1 MKPETVSRVSLS
13 ARNYEDKSMITKLL
27 RLLFLLAFVLR
38 GNATARKPSLA
49 ASVPDGAI
57 GFVEFSNF
65 GEIVRTVQNSRALE
79 LILSTDEFKEYE
91 ESREYL
97 KAKAFRATAE
107 LMLGTSLWDASSEL
121 LTGRVAVALYPDP
134 DNPRKP
140 HTVAILRHDE
150 AKTLDRVRN
159 LVKPLLSGFG
169 KEIDTSAVC
178 PGSITWTIKEHGVV
192 SMHDTWIVAAQQRG
206 MLDRT
211 LAIIGGKQEKPAS
224 LAAQENF
231 ADMER
236 GTAGDHHARA
246 WVDTPLIRKALGE
259 RFGLPQKSTDGM
271 ASLIFGG
278 LLELA
283 DRSPFAALT
292 LDFRKNDVEGVLAIA
307 GEPAKLPEPCALWY
321 TQYPDNGVIPVPN
334 TPGSIAGLTIHR
346 KIGQWYR
353 QRDKLLA
360 DHLLPAFDKFETV
373 IGNLLPQK
381 DFGEDVLPLI
391 GDNITLTAA
400 LQSYDHLDGQP
411 GIKLPAF
418 AAIFDLPKPAE
429 GADTFALF
437 FQTLSAILN
446 LQAGQEGRQPS
457 VLDTEFYKETKI
469 TFSRFLDKPKGDRL
483 AIAYNFQPAAAGVG
497 RKYIVATSVQLCRD
511 LIDHFKNPESSQWQ
525 NRNSELVI
533 NAGALTALTELNE
546 GFLRSQE
553 IQKGTAPD
561 AAEKRV
567 GLLITLLEQFNTVR
581 YHSATEGGLFK
592 MKLNISWK

>member
-1 MKPETVSRVSLS
+1 
-13 ARNYEDKSMITKLL
+13 MITKLL
-27 RLLFLLAFVLR
+27 RLLFLLAFVFR
-38 GNATARKPSLA
+38 GAAPARQPTLA

-57 GFVEFSNF
+57 GFVEFSNL
-65 GEIVRTVQNSRALE
+65 GEIVRAVQKSRALE
-79 LILSTDEFKEYE
+79 LILSTDEFKKYE
-91 ESREYL
+91 ASPDYL

-107 LMLGTSLWDASSEL
+107 LMLGASLWDASSEL

-140 HTVAILRHDE
+140 HAVAILRHDE
-150 AKTLDRVRN
+150 ARTLDRVRN
-159 LVKPLLSGFG
+159 VVKPLLSGFG
-169 KEIDTSAVC
+169 KETDTSAAC
-178 PGSITWTIKEHGVV
+178 PGTVKWAIKEQGFVA
-192 SMHDTWIVAAQQRG
+192 MQDTWIVATQQRSL
-206 MLDRT
+206 LDRT
-211 LAIIGGKQEKPAS
+211 LTILGSKQEKPAS
-224 LAAQENF
+224 LAAQDNF
-231 ADMER
+231 AEMER
-236 GTAGDHHARA
+236 GTGDDHHARV
-246 WVDTPLIRKALGE
+246 WVNTPLIRKAIGD

-278 LLELA
+278 LVELA

-292 LDFRKNDVEGVLAIA
+292 LDFHANDVEGVLTVA
-307 GEPAKLPEPCALWY
+307 GDPAKLPEPGALWY
-321 TQYPDNGVIPVPN
+321 IQFPDNGVIPLPN

-353 QRDKLLA
+353 QRDSLLA
-360 DHLLPAFDKFETV
+360 DHLLPAFDKFETD

-391 GDNITLTAA
+391 GDNFTLTAA
-400 LQSYDHLDGQP
+400 LQSYDHLGGQP

-457 VLDTEFYKETKI
+457 VLDSEFYRETKI

-483 AIAYNFQPAAAGVG
+483 AIAYNFQPAAASAG
-497 RKYIVATSVQLCRD
+497 RKYIIATSVQLCRD

-533 NAGALTALTELNE
+533 NIGALTALTELNE
-546 GFLRSQE
+546 GFLRSQD

-567 GLLITLLEQFNTVR
+567 GLLITLLKQFNSVR
-581 YHSATEGGLFK
+581 YHSSQEGGLFK
-592 MKLNISWK
+592 MHLNTSWR